1 MTYYLGKDVNV
12 YMTTEHATLG
22 VSGATTAST
31 SGASL
36 AAHTYQADDHSG
48 LLVLSRDV
56 GISGST
62 AVSSKISD
70 VVGID
75 FTPGAMNE
83 DISYMGQNTNLSAQ
97 IKHDFALTI
106 TKKKNSA
113 LFDKLFN
120 DHGRDGVYVES
131 GGVVKADCAGTGA
144 GETKF
149 VHNGLNTSR
158 MQNFGYRVYLVLKD
172 GSEVFVLRNCCIT
185 GHTLSL
191 NADGTQEETVEL
203 YSYVRPVLTNTT
215 DSGLAPSITGLT
227 AMTDI

>member
-22 VSGATTAST
+22 VSGSVNAGTTGS
-31 SGASL
+31 SL
-36 AAHTYQADDHSG
+36 AAHVYDGSDKAG
-48 LLVLSRDV
+48 MLVASRNIGV
-56 GISGST
+56 SGSAT
-62 AVSSKISD
+62 NDSKISD
-70 VVGID
+70 VIGID

-97 IKHDFALTI
+97 VKHDFALTI
-106 TKKKNSA
+106 TKKKNSP

-131 GGVVKADCAGTGA
+131 GGVVKADCAGTGT
-144 GETKF
+144 GEVKF

-185 GHTLSL
+185 GHTISL

-203 YSYVRPVLTNTT
+203 YSYVRPVLTDTQEM
-215 DSGLAPSITGLT
+215 DAAPSITGLT

>member
-1 MTYYLGKDVNV
+1 
-12 YMTTEHATLG
+12 MTTEHATVG

-36 AAHTYQADDHSG
+36 AAHTYQADDHAG
-48 LLVLSRDV
+48 LLVLSRNV
-56 GISGST
+56 GVSGST

-70 VVGID
+70 VIGID

-97 IKHDFALTI
+97 VKHDFALTI

-120 DHGRDGVYVES
+120 NHGRDGVYTES
-131 GGVVKADCAGTGA
+131 GGVVMADHPLTGDTE
-144 GETKF
+144 GF
-149 VHNGLNTSR
+149 VHNSLNTSR

-203 YSYVRPVLTNTT
+203 YSYVRPVLTDTQEK
-215 DSGLAPSITGLT
+215 DAAPSITGLT